1 VNKRATTWFLAAL
14 MALCAAHAMPPVR
27 VQRTPQ
33 NCAIVWIARARVEQR
48 VSIERRGVYQR
59 ASLLVSRL
67 EERNFAARPFSKSLY
82 QRPPPFSF
90 L

>member
-14 MALCAAHAMPPVR
+14 IALCSAHAMPSVR
-27 VQRTPQ
+27 VQRTSQ
-33 NCAIVWIARARVEQR
+33 NSAIVWIARARVEQR
-48 VSIERRGVYQR
+48 VSIERRSEYR
-59 ASLLVSRL
+59 RVSMFVSNP
-67 EERNFAARPFSKSLY
+67 ESQHHARPFSKSLY

>member
-1 VNKRATTWFLAAL
+1 LAAL
-14 MALCAAHAMPPVR
+14 MALCSAHAMPSVR
-27 VQRTPQ
+27 ARRAPQ

-48 VSIERRGVYQR
+48 VSIERRGEYQR
-59 ASLLVSRL
+59 ASMLVSRL
-67 EERNFAARPFSKSLY
+67 EERQFAARPFSKSLY